1 MSCNYC
7 WNQPKKYGKYDMYL
21 DGKLTANE
29 VVYKTLSENGKK
41 ENVNL
46 DTKIKEIEKRLEVHF
61 TFQTVTELPDVGE
74 ETVIYLVSNEKNSG
88 DKDSYNEYM
97 WVKKEENGEGVFEL
111 IGSGSYAKQTADLY
125 TVTGYTT
132 FDTFDDTVTN
142 GVDIN
147 SRINKEIADR
157 IADVDGEEK
166 RAKDEEGRIE
176 KKLNQEIEDREAD
189 VDAEEKRAIEAE
201 SELKDNFD
209 EEVKIRTSQING
221 LNQEAKQNRNRIIDL
236 ESKVSTE
243 INRAIETENN
253 LLKKFDDYATKS
265 SVSDVDIKFADYT
278 TTTVLE
284 ENYSTKAE
292 LNAVDKKYSSLE
304 EQITLLNGTITLLNN
319 TITQLEDRIAALES
333 KTEESENGEVTDPPE
348 PGTITE

>member
-29 VVYKTLSENGKK
+29 VIYKTLSENGKK

-46 DTKIKEIEKRLEVHF
+46 DTKIKEIEKRLKVHF
-61 TFQTVTELPDVGE
+61 TFQTVTELPEVGE

-97 WVKKEENGEGVFEL
+97 WVKKEENGEGEFEL
-111 IGSGSYAKQTADLY
+111 IGSGTYAKQTADLY

-132 FDTFDDTVTN
+132 FDTFDDTVTD

-157 IADVDGEEK
+157 IADVD
-166 RAKDEEGRIE
+166 
-176 KKLNQEIEDREAD
+176 
-189 VDAEEKRAIEAE
+189 AEEKRAIEAE
-201 SELKDNFD
+201 SELKNNIN
-209 EEVKIRTSQING
+209 EEVKLKTSQIND
-221 LNQEAKQNRNRIIDL
+221 LNQEIKQNRNRIIDL
-236 ESKVSTE
+236 ENKVSTE
-243 INRAIETENN
+243 INRAIEAENN
-253 LLKKFDDYATKS
+253 LLKKFDDYATKAN
-265 SVSDVDIKFADYT
+265 VSDVDIKFADYT
-278 TTTVLE
+278 STTVLE

-292 LNAVDKKYSSLE
+292 LNAVDEKYSSLE
-304 EQITLLNGTITLLNN
+304 E
-319 TITQLEDRIAALES
+319 
-333 KTEESENGEVTDPPE
+333 
-348 PGTITE
+348 